1 MLLSYNFERKI
12 STKLI
17 GFHFGSNSYQVRSSI
32 ARRFVFS
39 FLLALFHFFLE
50 TKNVEA
56 IISGPHQVII
66 FGKKLGDARKFQFL
80 DKWAQR
86 GIELSEQR
94 LSRRGDKFHMLRQR
108 LNEGSRVG
116 LKTLVT
122 MNSDVWV
129 EINKMSRTHPWW
141 DSKYELE
148 LRNYLQTVSGGD
160 LLGVSVYSHDESLAA
175 LALAYRIKDVAK
187 VVTCVNVLKGP
198 SRWVAIE
205 GLIQE
210 LSLLGVSFV
219 HMDGLVGLNLAGFEF
234 QQRLGA
240 RTLNLKLVR

>member
-1 MLLSYNFERKI
+1 VILSYDFERKL

-17 GFHFGSNSYQVRSSI
+17 SFHFGRNSYQVRSSI
-32 ARRFVFS
+32 VRRFIFS

-56 IISGPHQVII
+56 IVPGPHRVII
-66 FGKKLGDARKFQFL
+66 FGKSLAGARKFRFL

-86 GIELSEQR
+86 GVELSEQR

-129 EINKMSRTHPWW
+129 EINKMSRIHAWW
-141 DSKYELE
+141 DSRYELD
-148 LRNYLQTVSGGD
+148 LRNYFQTVSGGD
-160 LLGVSVYSHDESLAA
+160 LLGVSVYSHDDSLAA

-198 SRWVAIE
+198 SRWVATE

-219 HMDGLVGLNLAGFEF
+219 HLDGLVGLNLAGFEF